1 MRTIHVLLALL
12 FVTMIASLWCIFMWA
27 PTEATMGNV
36 QRIFYFHVSSAWVSF
51 IAFFTVFVSSLLYLI
66 KRKDIFDHVA
76 LSSAEI
82 GVLFSSFV
90 LTTGPLWAKPVWG
103 IWWTWDAR
111 LTSMF
116 VLWLMY
122 VSYLILRAFVT
133 PEYKKKIL
141 AAVVGIVGFIDVPIV
156 YLSIRLWRTQHPSPV
171 IAGGEG
177 SGIDPVMFKTLH
189 LTFFAFIL
197 FYLVFM
203 KLRISILKVHEELDQ
218 FHHSLRRNS

>member
-1 MRTIHVLLALL
+1 
-12 FVTMIASLWCIFMWA
+12 
-27 PTEATMGNV
+27 MGNI

-51 IAFFTVFVSSLLYLI
+51 IAFFVVFVFSLLYLI
-66 KRKDIFDHVA
+66 KRKDIFDHIA
-76 LSSAEI
+76 LSSAET
-82 GVLFSSFV
+82 GVLFSTFV

-122 VSYLILRAFVT
+122 ISYLLLRAFVT

-141 AAVVGIVGFIDVPIV
+141 SAVVGIVGFVDVPIV

-197 FYLVFM
+197 FYLAFM
-203 KLRISILKVHEELDQ
+203 KLRISLLKVQEELEQ
-218 FHHSLRRNS
+218 FHRNLRSSS